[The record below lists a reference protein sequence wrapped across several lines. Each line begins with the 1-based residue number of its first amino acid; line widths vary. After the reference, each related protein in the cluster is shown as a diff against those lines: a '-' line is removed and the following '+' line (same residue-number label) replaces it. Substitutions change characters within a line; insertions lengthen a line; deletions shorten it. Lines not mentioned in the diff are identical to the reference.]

1 MPEVIATYE
10 NLDRAREAMSA
21 LERGGV
27 GSDAVSLEGG
37 AAARASAET
46 DTSRR
51 DRRVAAQVGSRVLI
65 GVLGGAALGAGIG
78 LLVGW
83 VAFGSFSAI
92 LGSAIAGA
100 IAGGVVGGA
109 VGGYG
114 TPAQS
119 EEWEL
124 THEPESRGSVR
135 VRVRS
140 DDLTELDRAAQVLI
154 TGRPV
159 DLRRAGR
166 STSQDATGEA

>member
-10 NLDRAREAMSA
+10 TLDRAREAMSA

-37 AAARASAET
+37 AAARAAAET

-51 DRRVAAQVGSRVLI
+51 DRRVAGQVGNRVLL
-65 GVLGGAALGAGIG
+65 GVLGGAAIGAGIG

-83 VAFGSFSAI
+83 IAFGSFGPI

-114 TPAQS
+114 TPAES

-124 THEPESRGSVR
+124 THESEPPGSVT

-140 DDLTELDRAAQVLI
+140 EDLAELDRAAQVLAK
-154 TGRPV
+154 GRPV

-166 STSQDATGEA
+166 SSSQDDTGEA